1 MKFKGKVAYR
11 GWSSGPAWGTD
22 KEVALT
28 LSNTAASTTF
38 SNVTKSDLDNLI
50 KDLKRIKKK
59 LKEAPDKN
67 AFG

>member
-28 LSNTAASTTF
+28 LSNIEF
-38 SNVTKSDLDNLI
+38 HNRRQK
-50 KDLKRIKKK
+50 
-59 LKEAPDKN
+59 
-67 AFG
+67 